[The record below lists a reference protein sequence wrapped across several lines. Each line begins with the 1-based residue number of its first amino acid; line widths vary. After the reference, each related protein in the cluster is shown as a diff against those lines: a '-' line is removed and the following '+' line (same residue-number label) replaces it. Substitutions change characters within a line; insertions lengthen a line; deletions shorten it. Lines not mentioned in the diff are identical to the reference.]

1 MILKKLPS
9 FGSINNKQKTNK
21 QKKVSATSSD
31 VKITPFSP
39 TIRFKEVYT
48 FFVLVKQAELKEH
61 NEYKEEI
68 DIKAKTKQTKKT
80 SQTKTT
86 LHHSISTRLSFTWL
100 PLPCNVLP
108 PHPVLLS
115 MYLSIHRKKE
125 QLLLFTM
132 FLPYFC
138 LICSNTCSNSKHF
151 FLFLILFFQ
160 ITCLLASVVH
170 LTFIFSI

>member
-108 PHPVLLS
+108 P
-115 MYLSIHRKKE
+115 
-125 QLLLFTM
+125 T
-132 FLPYFC
+132 PYC
-138 LICSNTCSNSKHF
+138 
-151 FLFLILFFQ
+151 
-160 ITCLLASVVH
+160 
-170 LTFIFSI
+170 